1 MEIAISIAALIV
13 GCIIGWLAQK
23 SRQQALI
30 TKNEMLTKQADETKD
45 EAQRQL
51 AAVKEEAERRL
62 ESAKAEAQQN
72 MNNAKA
78 EAQQQ
83 LDIAKREASERLEAT
98 KAEAQQQLEA
108 TKKEASEQLAKT
120 KAEAQQQLEAT
131 KKEASE
137 QLAKTKAEAQ
147 QQLETL
153 KKEASEQL
161 ARTKAEA
168 QQQLEAT
175 KKEASEQLARTKAEA
190 QQQLEAVK
198 KEASEQLEAT
208 KKEASDL
215 LAKTK
220 AEAEAQQQKALAEKD
235 AAWNDIMKGQ
245 EQRFN
250 ETMARMS
257 EQMKNATADMLKDR
271 QKEFADSSN
280 QQLGQIV
287 NPLRETID
295 KMKQTMADTTLK
307 QTEMSSVLKD
317 NIERSMQQAM
327 AAKKSAEELA
337 NALKHGSKV
346 QGDWGEAVL
355 DELLTS
361 QGLVRGIHYDTQAVI
376 RDAQGNTVHT
386 DDGATLR
393 PDVILHLDQRR
404 EVIID
409 SKVSLTAFLDYA
421 NADNEA
427 DRQRFL
433 KTHIDSLQKHV
444 KELSTKDYSAYVQ
457 PPKVRMDY
465 VIMFVPHTGA
475 LWTALNA
482 QPDLWRK
489 AMEQNVFIADEQT
502 LFAALRI
509 ISLTWT
515 QIRQAENHE
524 QVYRLANEMLDRV
537 GQFMKKYTAIG
548 KALKTATTAYDDAE
562 RKLQPSGQSILQTCA
577 KLQKLGAKQ
586 SDKNPLPQL
595 IDIDEVAALT
605 PPAEDKDDN

>member
-30 TKNEMLTKQADETKD
+30 TQNEMLAKQADEIKN

-51 AAVKEEAERRL
+51 AAVKEEAERRM

-83 LDIAKREASERLEAT
+83 LDIAKREANERLDAT

-108 TKKEASEQLAKT
+108 AKKEANDL
-120 KAEAQQQLEAT
+120 
-131 KKEASE
+131 
-137 QLAKTKAEAQ
+137 LAKTKAEAQ

-161 ARTKAEA
+161 ET
-168 QQQLEAT
+168 
-175 KKEASEQLARTKAEA
+175 
-190 QQQLEAVK
+190 
-198 KEASEQLEAT
+198 T

-250 ETMARMS
+250 ETMTRMS

-595 IDIDEVAALT
+595 IDIDEVAALAQ
-605 PPAEDKDDN
+605 PAEDQDDN

>member
-98 KAEAQQQLEA
+98 KAEAQKQLEA
-108 TKKEASEQLAKT
+108 TKKEASEQLAK
-120 KAEAQQQLEAT
+120 
-131 KKEASE
+131 
-137 QLAKTKAEAQ
+137 
-147 QQLETL
+147 
-153 KKEASEQL
+153 
-161 ARTKAEA
+161 
-168 QQQLEAT
+168 
-175 KKEASEQLARTKAEA
+175 TKAEA

-208 KKEASDL
+208 KKEAGDL

-250 ETMARMS
+250 EAMARMS

-595 IDIDEVAALT
+595 IDIDEVAALA
-605 PPAEDKDDN
+605 PPADDQDDN

>member
-120 KAEAQQQLEAT
+120 KAEAQQQLEA
-131 KKEASE
+131 
-137 QLAKTKAEAQ
+137 
-147 QQLETL
+147 
-153 KKEASEQL
+153 
-161 ARTKAEA
+161 
-168 QQQLEAT
+168 
-175 KKEASEQLARTKAEA
+175 
-190 QQQLEAVK
+190 VK

-208 KKEASDL
+208 KKEAGDL

-250 ETMARMS
+250 ETMTRMS

-537 GQFMKKYTAIG
+537 GQFMKKFTAIDR
-548 KALKTATTAYDDAE
+548 ALKSATAAYDDAN

-595 IDIDEVAALT
+595 IDIDDIAVIA
-605 PPAEDKDDN
+605 PPAEDNEEGKI

>member
-23 SRQQALI
+23 SLQQALI

-72 MNNAKA
+72 MNNTKA

-83 LDIAKREASERLEAT
+83 LDIAKREASERLETT

-120 KAEAQQQLEAT
+120 KAEAQQQLEA
-131 KKEASE
+131 
-137 QLAKTKAEAQ
+137 L
-147 QQLETL
+147 
-153 KKEASEQL
+153 
-161 ARTKAEA
+161 
-168 QQQLEAT
+168 
-175 KKEASEQLARTKAEA
+175 
-190 QQQLEAVK
+190 K

-361 QGLVRGIHYDTQAVI
+361 QGLVRGIHYDTQTVI

-548 KALKTATTAYDDAE
+548 KALKSATTAYDDAE

-595 IDIDEVAALT
+595 IDIDEVAALVQ
-605 PPAEDKDDN
+605 PADDKDDN

>member
-98 KAEAQQQLEA
+98 KAEAQQQLE
-108 TKKEASEQLAKT
+108 TL
-120 KAEAQQQLEAT
+120 

-147 QQLETL
+147 QQLET
-153 KKEASEQL
+153 
-161 ARTKAEA
+161 
-168 QQQLEAT
+168 
-175 KKEASEQLARTKAEA
+175 
-190 QQQLEAVK
+190 VK

-482 QPDLWRK
+482 QPNLWRK

-595 IDIDEVAALT
+595 IDIDEVAALVQ
-605 PPAEDKDDN
+605 PADDQDDN

>member
-98 KAEAQQQLEA
+98 KAEAQKQLEA
-108 TKKEASEQLAKT
+108 TKKEASELLAKT
-120 KAEAQQQLEAT
+120 KAEAQQQLEAV

-137 QLAKTKAEAQ
+137 QLEAI
-147 QQLETL
+147 
-153 KKEASEQL
+153 
-161 ARTKAEA
+161 
-168 QQQLEAT
+168 
-175 KKEASEQLARTKAEA
+175 
-190 QQQLEAVK
+190 K

-220 AEAEAQQQKALAEKD
+220 AEADAQQQKALAEKD

-595 IDIDEVAALT
+595 IDIDEVAALA
-605 PPAEDKDDN
+605 PPAEDQDDN

>member
-108 TKKEASEQLAKT
+108 TKKEASEQLAK
-120 KAEAQQQLEAT
+120 
-131 KKEASE
+131 
-137 QLAKTKAEAQ
+137 
-147 QQLETL
+147 
-153 KKEASEQL
+153 
-161 ARTKAEA
+161 TKAEA

-361 QGLVRGIHYDTQAVI
+361 QGLVRGIHYDTQTVI

-595 IDIDEVAALT
+595 IDIDEVAALA
-605 PPAEDKDDN
+605 PPADDQDDN

>member
-30 TKNEMLTKQADETKD
+30 TQNEMLTKQADEIKN

-83 LDIAKREASERLEAT
+83 LDITKREANERLDAT
-98 KAEAQQQLEA
+98 KAEAQQQLE
-108 TKKEASEQLAKT
+108 TLKKEASEQLEAAK
-120 KAEAQQQLEAT
+120 KEANEQLEAT

-161 ARTKAEA
+161 ET
-168 QQQLEAT
+168 T
-175 KKEASEQLARTKAEA
+175 KKEAN
-190 QQQLEAVK
+190 
-198 KEASEQLEAT
+198 
-208 KKEASDL
+208 DL

-250 ETMARMS
+250 ETMTRMS

-595 IDIDEVAALT
+595 IDIDEVAALAQ
-605 PPAEDKDDN
+605 PADDQDNN

>member
-98 KAEAQQQLEA
+98 KAEAQQ
-108 TKKEASEQLAKT
+108 
-120 KAEAQQQLEAT
+120 
-131 KKEASE
+131 
-137 QLAKTKAEAQ
+137 
-147 QQLETL
+147 
-153 KKEASEQL
+153 
-161 ARTKAEA
+161 
-168 QQQLEAT
+168 
-175 KKEASEQLARTKAEA
+175 
-190 QQQLEAVK
+190 
-198 KEASEQLEAT
+198 QLEAT

-537 GQFMKKYTAIG
+537 GQFMKKFTAIDR
-548 KALKTATTAYDDAE
+548 ALKSATAAYDDAN

-595 IDIDEVAALT
+595 IDIDEVAALAQPT
-605 PPAEDKDDN
+605 DDQDNN

>member
-30 TKNEMLTKQADETKD
+30 TKNEMLTKQADDTKD

-62 ESAKAEAQQN
+62 ESAKTEAQQN

-108 TKKEASEQLAKT
+108 TKKEASEQLAK
-120 KAEAQQQLEAT
+120 
-131 KKEASE
+131 
-137 QLAKTKAEAQ
+137 
-147 QQLETL
+147 
-153 KKEASEQL
+153 
-161 ARTKAEA
+161 
-168 QQQLEAT
+168 
-175 KKEASEQLARTKAEA
+175 TKAEA

-250 ETMARMS
+250 ETIARMS

-595 IDIDEVAALT
+595 IDIDEVAALVQ
-605 PPAEDKDDN
+605 PADDQDDN

>member
-30 TKNEMLTKQADETKD
+30 TQNEMLAKQADETKN

-72 MNNAKA
+72 INNAKA

-108 TKKEASEQLAKT
+108 AKKEASEQLAKT
-120 KAEAQQQLEAT
+120 KAEALQQLEAAKKEASEQLEAA

-161 ARTKAEA
+161 ET
-168 QQQLEAT
+168 
-175 KKEASEQLARTKAEA
+175 
-190 QQQLEAVK
+190 
-198 KEASEQLEAT
+198 T

-250 ETMARMS
+250 ETMTRMS

-317 NIERSMQQAM
+317 NIERSMQQAL

-595 IDIDEVAALT
+595 IDIDEVAALAQ
-605 PPAEDKDDN
+605 PADDQDNN

>member
-120 KAEAQQQLEAT
+120 KAEAQQQLE
-131 KKEASE
+131 
-137 QLAKTKAEAQ
+137 
-147 QQLETL
+147 TL
-153 KKEASEQL
+153 
-161 ARTKAEA
+161 
-168 QQQLEAT
+168 
-175 KKEASEQLARTKAEA
+175 
-190 QQQLEAVK
+190 K

-433 KTHIDSLQKHV
+433 KAHIDSLQKHV

-537 GQFMKKYTAIG
+537 GQFMKKFTAIDR
-548 KALKTATTAYDDAE
+548 ALKSATAAYDDAN

-595 IDIDEVAALT
+595 IDIDDIAVIA
-605 PPAEDKDDN
+605 PPAEDNEEGKI

>member
-131 KKEASE
+131 KKEAG
-137 QLAKTKAEAQ
+137 
-147 QQLETL
+147 
-153 KKEASEQL
+153 
-161 ARTKAEA
+161 
-168 QQQLEAT
+168 
-175 KKEASEQLARTKAEA
+175 
-190 QQQLEAVK
+190 
-198 KEASEQLEAT
+198 
-208 KKEASDL
+208 DL

-250 ETMARMS
+250 EAMARMS

-537 GQFMKKYTAIG
+537 GQFMKKFTAIDR
-548 KALKTATTAYDDAE
+548 ALKSATAAYDDAN

-595 IDIDEVAALT
+595 IDIDDIAVIA
-605 PPAEDKDDN
+605 PPAEDNEEGKI

>member
-98 KAEAQQQLEA
+98 KAEAQQQLE
-108 TKKEASEQLAKT
+108 TLKKEASE
-120 KAEAQQQLEAT
+120 QLEAT

-147 QQLETL
+147 QQLE
-153 KKEASEQL
+153 
-161 ARTKAEA
+161 
-168 QQQLEAT
+168 
-175 KKEASEQLARTKAEA
+175 
-190 QQQLEAVK
+190 AVK
-198 KEASEQLEAT
+198 KEASEQLETT
-208 KKEASDL
+208 KKEAGDL

-361 QGLVRGIHYDTQAVI
+361 QGLVRGIHYDTQTVI

-595 IDIDEVAALT
+595 IDIDEVAALA
-605 PPAEDKDDN
+605 PPAEDQDDN

>member
-98 KAEAQQQLEA
+98 KAEAQQQLE
-108 TKKEASEQLAKT
+108 TLKKEASE
-120 KAEAQQQLEAT
+120 QLEAT

-147 QQLETL
+147 QQLE
-153 KKEASEQL
+153 
-161 ARTKAEA
+161 
-168 QQQLEAT
+168 
-175 KKEASEQLARTKAEA
+175 
-190 QQQLEAVK
+190 AVK
-198 KEASEQLEAT
+198 KEASEQLEAV
-208 KKEASDL
+208 KKEAGDL

-537 GQFMKKYTAIG
+537 GQFMKKYAAIG

-595 IDIDEVAALT
+595 IDIDEVAALA
-605 PPAEDKDDN
+605 PPAEDNEEGKI

>member
-120 KAEAQQQLEAT
+120 KAEAQQQLEA
-131 KKEASE
+131 
-137 QLAKTKAEAQ
+137 
-147 QQLETL
+147 
-153 KKEASEQL
+153 
-161 ARTKAEA
+161 
-168 QQQLEAT
+168 
-175 KKEASEQLARTKAEA
+175 
-190 QQQLEAVK
+190 VK
-198 KEASEQLEAT
+198 KEANEQLEAT
-208 KKEASDL
+208 KKEAGDL

-361 QGLVRGIHYDTQAVI
+361 QGLVRGIHYDTQTVI

-595 IDIDEVAALT
+595 IDIDEVAALV
-605 PPAEDKDDN
+605 PPAEDQDDN

>member
-30 TKNEMLTKQADETKD
+30 TKNEMLTKQADDTKD

-62 ESAKAEAQQN
+62 ESAKTEAQLN

-120 KAEAQQQLEAT
+120 KAEAQQQLEA
-131 KKEASE
+131 
-137 QLAKTKAEAQ
+137 
-147 QQLETL
+147 
-153 KKEASEQL
+153 
-161 ARTKAEA
+161 
-168 QQQLEAT
+168 
-175 KKEASEQLARTKAEA
+175 
-190 QQQLEAVK
+190 VK
-198 KEASEQLEAT
+198 KEASEQLEVL

-250 ETMARMS
+250 ETMTRMS

-595 IDIDEVAALT
+595 IDIDEVAALA
-605 PPAEDKDDN
+605 PPADDQDNN

>member
-30 TKNEMLTKQADETKD
+30 TQNEMLAKQADEIKN

-51 AAVKEEAERRL
+51 ATVKEEAERRL

-83 LDIAKREASERLEAT
+83 LDITKREANERLDAT
-98 KAEAQQQLEA
+98 KAEAQQQLE
-108 TKKEASEQLAKT
+108 TLKKEASK
-120 KAEAQQQLEAT
+120 QLEAT

-147 QQLETL
+147 QQLET
-153 KKEASEQL
+153 
-161 ARTKAEA
+161 
-168 QQQLEAT
+168 T
-175 KKEASEQLARTKAEA
+175 KKEAN
-190 QQQLEAVK
+190 
-198 KEASEQLEAT
+198 
-208 KKEASDL
+208 DL

-361 QGLVRGIHYDTQAVI
+361 QGLVRGIHYDTQTVI

-595 IDIDEVAALT
+595 IDIDEVAALA
-605 PPAEDKDDN
+605 PPADDQDDN